1 MFGVIYAFS
10 GLIKFFT
17 AGENKKQLSL
27 LIDEKYKGP
36 LVSGEHWAPLLRVG
50 FEVGQFHRES
60 GQNGKLGYRQSSNI
74 LRQFLQS
81 KRSCRY
87 ECRISCKRCRISH
100 L

>member
-36 LVSGEHWAPLLRVG
+36 LVSGEH
-50 FEVGQFHRES
+50 
-60 GQNGKLGYRQSSNI
+60 
-74 LRQFLQS
+74 
-81 KRSCRY
+81 C
-87 ECRISCKRCRISH
+87 
-100 L
+100 